1 MKIVS
6 DNPEFLKAFNKQLK
20 VERIATEVELK
31 ENKQGSKSATGTI
44 AWVVVGK
51 LTLEA
56 IGKFLDVLNY
66 VEKRRATRIAEN
78 EYILHYKVNGKDRKE
93 ERLTRQERDN
103 KLKELLEKYNEDEI
117 EYLFKD

>member
-6 DNPEFLKAFNKQLK
+6 DNPEFLEELNRQLK
-20 VERIATEVELK
+20 AQQIDTEVEIK
-31 ENKQGSKSATGTI
+31 EGESGAKSASGAI
-44 AWVVVGK
+44 AWVVISK

-66 VEKRRATRIAEN
+66 VEKRRTTRIAEN
-78 EYILHYKVNGKDRKE
+78 EYKLHYKVNGKERKE
-93 ERLTRQERDN
+93 ERLTRQERDD
-103 KLKELLEKYNEDEI
+103 KLKELLEKYDDNEI

>member
-6 DNPEFLKAFNKQLK
+6 DNPKFLKELNKQLN
-20 VERIATEVELK
+20 VERIATKVELK
-31 ENKQGSKSATGTI
+31 ESEEGSKSATGTI
-44 AWVVVGK
+44 AWVVVSK

-78 EYILHYKVNGKDRKE
+78 EYKLHYKVNGKERKE
-93 ERLTRQERDN
+93 ERLTRQERDDMV
-103 KLKELLEKYNEDEI
+103 KELFEKYDEDEI

>member
-6 DNPEFLKAFNKQLK
+6 DNPKFLKELNKQLN
-20 VERIATEVELK
+20 VERIATKVELK
-31 ENKQGSKSATGTI
+31 ESEEGSKSATGTI
-44 AWVVVGK
+44 AWVVVSK

-66 VEKRRATRIAEN
+66 VENRRATRIAEN
-78 EYILHYKVNGKDRKE
+78 EYKLHYKVNGKERKE
-93 ERLTRQERDN
+93 ERLTRQERDD
-103 KLKELLEKYNEDEI
+103 KLKELFEKYDEDEI

>member
-6 DNPEFLKAFNKQLK
+6 DNPKFLKELNRQLK
-20 VERIATEVELK
+20 AQQITTEVEIK
-31 ENKQGSKSATGTI
+31 EGGIGSKSASGAI
-44 AWVVVGK
+44 AWVVISK

-78 EYILHYKVNGKDRKE
+78 EYKLHYKVNGKERKE
-93 ERLTRQERDN
+93 ERLTRQERDD
-103 KLKELLEKYNEDEI
+103 KLKELLEKYDDNEI

>member
-6 DNPEFLKAFNKQLK
+6 DNEEFLKEFNKKLK
-20 VERIATEVELK
+20 AERIETEVEFK
-31 ENKQGSKSATGTI
+31 ESETDAKSATGAI
-44 AWVVVGK
+44 AWVVVSK

-56 IGKFLDVLNY
+56 VGKFLDVLNY

-78 EYILHYKVNGKDRKE
+78 EYKLHYKVNGKERKE
-93 ERLTRQERDN
+93 ERLTRQERDDMI
-103 KLKELLEKYNEDEI
+103 KELFENYDEDEI

>member
-6 DNPEFLKAFNKQLK
+6 DNPKFLKELNKQLN
-20 VERIATEVELK
+20 VERIATKVELK
-31 ENKQGSKSATGTI
+31 ESEEGSKSATGTI
-44 AWVVVGK
+44 AWVVVSK

-78 EYILHYKVNGKDRKE
+78 EYKLHYKVNGKERKE
-93 ERLTRQERDN
+93 ERLTRQERDD
-103 KLKELLEKYNEDEI
+103 KLKELFEKYDEDEI

>member
-6 DNPEFLKAFNKQLK
+6 DNPEFLKELNKQLK
-20 VERIATEVELK
+20 AQRITTEVDIK
-31 ENKQGSKSATGTI
+31 EGEAGSKSGVEAI
-44 AWVVVGK
+44 AGVVIGK

-66 VEKRRATRIAEN
+66 LEKRRATRIAEN
-78 EYILHYKVNGKDRKE
+78 EYKLHYKVNGRERKE
-93 ERLTRQERDN
+93 ERLTRQERDD
-103 KLKELLEKYNEDEI
+103 KLKELLEQYDENEI